1 MMVPEVG
8 FHYWRRTAATARRA
22 ENNRERRDNE
32 VAGLHSLSF
41 AVESAD
47 FVRSQIVS
55 AASRYASK
63 HFWSSRWRPWKA
75 SWKMPLRRARAA
87 EEKYATLQ
95 KKHQQAKAGKS
106 AAEAQVRLLE
116 TQLKAA
122 EDAVVAEKE
131 LGEQKVQMLEAKLE
145 KATADL
151 ATEKKNREV
160 LDGIVKDGGRE
171 RP

>member
-1 MMVPEVG
+1 METLEG
-8 FHYWRRTAATARRA
+8 QLENATEKAR
-22 ENNRERRDNE
+22 
-32 VAGLHSLSF
+32 V
-41 AVESAD
+41 
-47 FVRSQIVS
+47 
-55 AASRYASK
+55 
-63 HFWSSRWRPWKA
+63 
-75 SWKMPLRRARAA
+75 A
-87 EEKYATLQ
+87 EEKYAPLQ